1 MKRKSI
7 VAPIAGILL
16 ALTMTTMRVLA
27 IIASN
32 DSEYTMSSVPS
43 IMLYALIFVVCT
55 VFLIKRIRGK
65 QTALQPVE
73 TDTTTPKNN

>member
-7 VAPIAGILL
+7 VAPITGILL
-16 ALTMTTMRVLA
+16 ALTMATMRVFA

-43 IMLYALIFVVCT
+43 ITLYALIAVVCT
-55 VFLIKRIRGK
+55 VSLIKRIRGK
-65 QTALQPVE
+65 QTALQPVK
-73 TDTTTPKNN
+73 TDTATSKNN